1 MSKSDTQSRQVLLK
15 KNIIKGKLAEQIA
28 KNDYRKRGYKII
40 PTTIG
45 SDFIAKKI
53 DSKSFHNSEY
63 VEVKSGNAKPTKL
76 QKRMMKKVRKEG
88 KLYSLY
94 RINDQYLR
102 YYMIKLG
109 MNSMFGEKSRV
120 RGSTSCPSRG
130 RFMWWDVES
139 VILLIRISIDIVCG

>member
-1 MSKSDTQSRQVLLK
+1 M

-102 YYMIKLG
+102 YFMIKIG
-109 MNSMFGEKSRV
+109 MNPMFREKSRV
-120 RGSTSCPSRG
+120 RGSTSCPSLG
-130 RFMWWDVES
+130 RFM
-139 VILLIRISIDIVCG
+139 